1 MGGTRGIICLEV
13 PPSPPPPL
21 RVSHFPHLWHA
32 VFTKKETLGSQFC

>member
-13 PPSPPPPL
+13 PPSPPL